1 MDRDKRPRRRL
12 RHLRRDRALN
22 SNQHRL
28 YRHALARPEPE
39 PTDLSVTVDEVDTYP
54 ADAIQRSYS
63 QWGCSP
69 PPPPQQRRD

>member
-1 MDRDKRPRRRL
+1 MDQSKRLRKRL

-39 PTDLSVTVDEVDTYP
+39 PEPVDVPDDYP
-54 ADAIQRSYS
+54 ADAIRRNYAA
-63 QWGCSP
+63 WGCSP
-69 PPPPQQRRD
+69 PPTDRSN

>member
-39 PTDLSVTVDEVDTYP
+39 PEVLPEADGWESVRRNY
-54 ADAIQRSYS
+54 AA
-63 QWGCSP
+63 WGCSAP
-69 PPPPQQRRD
+69 PPTERKD

>member
-22 SNQHRL
+22 SGQHRL

-39 PTDLSVTVDEVDTYP
+39 PEPVDIVDTYP
-54 ADAIQRSYS
+54 ADARY
-63 QWGCSP
+63 
-69 PPPPQQRRD
+69 RDAGGVWQGGRDGYGWHRYGD